1 MEIIGNII
9 LGLLSTY
16 YIVSGLT
23 MIIMSLK
30 TIKDIKNAKNSK
42 IKLKNNYYIIL
53 PVLKEQNI
61 IVESIDYFYDLTK
74 YEEKVKVFVIT
85 TEREDDEYIKNP
97 KYTTYDIAKNKINKL
112 GIQDKI
118 ILLKDGRECCLRNG
132 TENDAQEVLDVFN
145 LTHAETDYLLTYPDE
160 NSFTV
165 EQESSFLK
173 AKTESSN
180 EIEIIAVV
188 DGKIA
193 GTAGIDA
200 LGNKYKTKH
209 RAEFGIG
216 IAKEFWGLGIGRA
229 LTEAC
234 IECAKEAGYTQL
246 ELDVVSDNASAISLY
261 KKVGF
266 VEYGRNPKGFNS
278 RISGYQELIYM
289 KLDL

>member
-1 MEIIGNII
+1 MRKPPKTEG
-9 LGLLSTY
+9 Y
-16 YIVSGLT
+16 
-23 MIIMSLK
+23 SLK
-30 TIKDIKNAKNSK
+30 YN
-42 IKLKNNYYIIL
+42 
-53 PVLKEQNI
+53 
-61 IVESIDYFYDLTK
+61 
-74 YEEKVKVFVIT
+74 
-85 TEREDDEYIKNP
+85 
-97 KYTTYDIAKNKINKL
+97 
-112 GIQDKI
+112 KI

-200 LGNKYKTKH
+200 VGNKYKTKH

-216 IAKEFWGLGIGRA
+216 IAKEFWGIGLGRA
-229 LTEAC
+229 LTGAC

-266 VEYGRNPKGFNS
+266 VEYGRTPKGFNS

>member
-1 MEIIGNII
+1 M
-9 LGLLSTY
+9 
-16 YIVSGLT
+16 
-23 MIIMSLK
+23 
-30 TIKDIKNAKNSK
+30 
-42 IKLKNNYYIIL
+42 
-53 PVLKEQNI
+53 
-61 IVESIDYFYDLTK
+61 K
-74 YEEKVKVFVIT
+74 Y
-85 TEREDDEYIKNP
+85 
-97 KYTTYDIAKNKINKL
+97 NKI
-112 GIQDKI
+112 IS
-118 ILLKDGRECCLRNG
+118 LKDGRECCLRNG

-145 LTHAETDYLLTYPDE
+145 LTHAETDYLLSYPDE

-165 EQESSFLK
+165 EQEGAFLK

-200 LGNKYKTKH
+200 VGNKYKIKH

-261 KKVGF
+261 KKIGF

-278 RISGYQELIYM
+278 RISGYQELIHM

>member
-1 MEIIGNII
+1 MRKPPKTEG
-9 LGLLSTY
+9 Y
-16 YIVSGLT
+16 
-23 MIIMSLK
+23 SLK
-30 TIKDIKNAKNSK
+30 YN
-42 IKLKNNYYIIL
+42 
-53 PVLKEQNI
+53 
-61 IVESIDYFYDLTK
+61 
-74 YEEKVKVFVIT
+74 
-85 TEREDDEYIKNP
+85 
-97 KYTTYDIAKNKINKL
+97 
-112 GIQDKI
+112 KI
-118 ILLKDGRECCLRNG
+118 ILLKDGRKYCLRNG
-132 TENDAQEVLDVFN
+132 TENDAHEVLDVFN

-165 EQESSFLK
+165 EQEGAFLK

-180 EIEIIAVV
+180 EIEIVAVV

-200 LGNKYKTKH
+200 VGNKYKTKH

-216 IAKEFWGLGIGRA
+216 IAKEFWGLGLGRA

-266 VEYGRNPKGFNS
+266 VEYGKNPKGFNS
-278 RISGYQELIYM
+278 RISGYQELVYM

>member
-1 MEIIGNII
+1 M
-9 LGLLSTY
+9 
-16 YIVSGLT
+16 
-23 MIIMSLK
+23 
-30 TIKDIKNAKNSK
+30 
-42 IKLKNNYYIIL
+42 
-53 PVLKEQNI
+53 
-61 IVESIDYFYDLTK
+61 K
-74 YEEKVKVFVIT
+74 Y
-85 TEREDDEYIKNP
+85 
-97 KYTTYDIAKNKINKL
+97 NKI
-112 GIQDKI
+112 IS
-118 ILLKDGRECCLRNG
+118 LKDGRECRLRNG

-165 EQESSFLK
+165 EQEGEFLK

-200 LGNKYKTKH
+200 VGNKYKTKH

-216 IAKEFWGLGIGRA
+216 IAKEFWGLGLGRA

-278 RISGYQELIYM
+278 RISGYQELVYM

>member
-97 KYTTYDIAKNKINKL
+97 KYTTYDIAKNKINNFFVST
-112 GIQDKI
+112 GISPT
-118 ILLKDGRECCLRNG
+118 ILP
-132 TENDAQEVLDVFN
+132 V
-145 LTHAETDYLLTYPDE
+145 
-160 NSFTV
+160 
-165 EQESSFLK
+165 
-173 AKTESSN
+173 
-180 EIEIIAVV
+180 
-188 DGKIA
+188 
-193 GTAGIDA
+193 
-200 LGNKYKTKH
+200 
-209 RAEFGIG
+209 
-216 IAKEFWGLGIGRA
+216 
-229 LTEAC
+229 
-234 IECAKEAGYTQL
+234 
-246 ELDVVSDNASAISLY
+246 
-261 KKVGF
+261 
-266 VEYGRNPKGFNS
+266 
-278 RISGYQELIYM
+278 
-289 KLDL
+289 

>member
-1 MEIIGNII
+1 MRKPPKTEG
-9 LGLLSTY
+9 Y
-16 YIVSGLT
+16 
-23 MIIMSLK
+23 SLK
-30 TIKDIKNAKNSK
+30 YN
-42 IKLKNNYYIIL
+42 
-53 PVLKEQNI
+53 
-61 IVESIDYFYDLTK
+61 
-74 YEEKVKVFVIT
+74 
-85 TEREDDEYIKNP
+85 
-97 KYTTYDIAKNKINKL
+97 
-112 GIQDKI
+112 KI
-118 ILLKDGRECCLRNG
+118 ILLKDGRKYCLRNG
-132 TENDAQEVLDVFN
+132 TENDAHEVLDVFN

-165 EQESSFLK
+165 EQEGAFLK
-173 AKTESSN
+173 EKTESSN
-180 EIEIIAVV
+180 EIEIVAVV

-200 LGNKYKTKH
+200 VGNKYKTKH

-216 IAKEFWGLGIGRA
+216 IAKEFWGLGLGRA

-278 RISGYQELIYM
+278 RISGYQELVYM

>member
-1 MEIIGNII
+1 MRKPPKTEG
-9 LGLLSTY
+9 Y
-16 YIVSGLT
+16 
-23 MIIMSLK
+23 SLK
-30 TIKDIKNAKNSK
+30 YN
-42 IKLKNNYYIIL
+42 
-53 PVLKEQNI
+53 
-61 IVESIDYFYDLTK
+61 
-74 YEEKVKVFVIT
+74 
-85 TEREDDEYIKNP
+85 
-97 KYTTYDIAKNKINKL
+97 
-112 GIQDKI
+112 KI
-118 ILLKDGRECCLRNG
+118 ILLKDGRESCLRNG

-165 EQESSFLK
+165 EQEGAFLK

-216 IAKEFWGLGIGRA
+216 IAREFWGLGIGRA

-266 VEYGRNPKGFNS
+266 VEYRRNPKGFNS

>member
-1 MEIIGNII
+1 MRKPPKTEG
-9 LGLLSTY
+9 Y
-16 YIVSGLT
+16 
-23 MIIMSLK
+23 SLK
-30 TIKDIKNAKNSK
+30 YN
-42 IKLKNNYYIIL
+42 
-53 PVLKEQNI
+53 
-61 IVESIDYFYDLTK
+61 
-74 YEEKVKVFVIT
+74 
-85 TEREDDEYIKNP
+85 
-97 KYTTYDIAKNKINKL
+97 
-112 GIQDKI
+112 KI

-200 LGNKYKTKH
+200 VGNKYKTKH

-216 IAKEFWGLGIGRA
+216 IAKEFWGLGLGRA
-229 LTEAC
+229 LTGAC

>member
-1 MEIIGNII
+1 M
-9 LGLLSTY
+9 
-16 YIVSGLT
+16 
-23 MIIMSLK
+23 
-30 TIKDIKNAKNSK
+30 
-42 IKLKNNYYIIL
+42 
-53 PVLKEQNI
+53 
-61 IVESIDYFYDLTK
+61 K
-74 YEEKVKVFVIT
+74 Y
-85 TEREDDEYIKNP
+85 
-97 KYTTYDIAKNKINKL
+97 NKI
-112 GIQDKI
+112 IS
-118 ILLKDGRECCLRNG
+118 LKDGRECRLRNG

-160 NSFTV
+160 NSFTA
-165 EQESSFLK
+165 EQEGEFLK

-200 LGNKYKTKH
+200 VGNKYKTKH

-216 IAKEFWGLGIGRA
+216 IAKEFWGLGLGRA

-246 ELDVVSDNASAISLY
+246 ELDVVSDNASATSLY

-278 RISGYQELIYM
+278 RISGYQELVYM

>member
-1 MEIIGNII
+1 M
-9 LGLLSTY
+9 
-16 YIVSGLT
+16 
-23 MIIMSLK
+23 
-30 TIKDIKNAKNSK
+30 
-42 IKLKNNYYIIL
+42 
-53 PVLKEQNI
+53 
-61 IVESIDYFYDLTK
+61 K
-74 YEEKVKVFVIT
+74 Y
-85 TEREDDEYIKNP
+85 N
-97 KYTTYDIAKNKINKL
+97 
-112 GIQDKI
+112 KI

-132 TENDAQEVLDVFN
+132 MENDAQEVLDVFN
-145 LTHAETDYLLTYPDE
+145 LTHAETDYLLIYPDE

-200 LGNKYKTKH
+200 LENKYKTKH

-216 IAKEFWGLGIGRA
+216 IAKEFWGLGLGRA

-246 ELDVVSDNASAISLY
+246 ELNVVSDNASAISLY

>member
-1 MEIIGNII
+1 MRKPPKTEG
-9 LGLLSTY
+9 Y
-16 YIVSGLT
+16 
-23 MIIMSLK
+23 SLK
-30 TIKDIKNAKNSK
+30 YN
-42 IKLKNNYYIIL
+42 
-53 PVLKEQNI
+53 
-61 IVESIDYFYDLTK
+61 
-74 YEEKVKVFVIT
+74 
-85 TEREDDEYIKNP
+85 
-97 KYTTYDIAKNKINKL
+97 
-112 GIQDKI
+112 KI
-118 ILLKDGRECCLRNG
+118 ILLKDGRKYCLRNG
-132 TENDAQEVLDVFN
+132 TENDAHEVLDVFN

-165 EQESSFLK
+165 EQEGAFLK

-180 EIEIIAVV
+180 EIEIVAVV

-200 LGNKYKTKH
+200 VGNKYKTKH

-216 IAKEFWGLGIGRA
+216 IAKEFWGLGLGRA

-246 ELDVVSDNASAISLY
+246 ELYVVSDNASAISLY

-278 RISGYQELIYM
+278 RISGYQELVYM

>member
-1 MEIIGNII
+1 MRKPPKTEG
-9 LGLLSTY
+9 Y
-16 YIVSGLT
+16 
-23 MIIMSLK
+23 SLK
-30 TIKDIKNAKNSK
+30 YN
-42 IKLKNNYYIIL
+42 
-53 PVLKEQNI
+53 
-61 IVESIDYFYDLTK
+61 
-74 YEEKVKVFVIT
+74 
-85 TEREDDEYIKNP
+85 
-97 KYTTYDIAKNKINKL
+97 
-112 GIQDKI
+112 KI
-118 ILLKDGRECCLRNG
+118 ILLKDGRKYCLRNG
-132 TENDAQEVLDVFN
+132 TENDAHEVLDVFN

-165 EQESSFLK
+165 EQEGAFLK

-180 EIEIIAVV
+180 EIEIVAVV

-200 LGNKYKTKH
+200 VGNKYKTKH

-216 IAKEFWGLGIGRA
+216 IAKEFWGLGLGRA

-246 ELDVVSDNASAISLY
+246 ELEVVSDNASAISLY

-278 RISGYQELIYM
+278 RISGYQELVYM

>member
-1 MEIIGNII
+1 MRKPPKTEG
-9 LGLLSTY
+9 Y
-16 YIVSGLT
+16 
-23 MIIMSLK
+23 SLK
-30 TIKDIKNAKNSK
+30 YN
-42 IKLKNNYYIIL
+42 
-53 PVLKEQNI
+53 
-61 IVESIDYFYDLTK
+61 
-74 YEEKVKVFVIT
+74 
-85 TEREDDEYIKNP
+85 
-97 KYTTYDIAKNKINKL
+97 
-112 GIQDKI
+112 KI
-118 ILLKDGRECCLRNG
+118 ILLKDGRKCCLRNE

-165 EQESSFLK
+165 EQEGAFLK

-200 LGNKYKTKH
+200 VGNKYKTKH

-216 IAKEFWGLGIGRA
+216 IAREFWGLGLGRA

-246 ELDVVSDNASAISLY
+246 ELDVVSDNVSAISLY

-278 RISGYQELIYM
+278 RISGYQELVYM

>member
-1 MEIIGNII
+1 M
-9 LGLLSTY
+9 
-16 YIVSGLT
+16 
-23 MIIMSLK
+23 
-30 TIKDIKNAKNSK
+30 
-42 IKLKNNYYIIL
+42 
-53 PVLKEQNI
+53 
-61 IVESIDYFYDLTK
+61 K
-74 YEEKVKVFVIT
+74 Y
-85 TEREDDEYIKNP
+85 
-97 KYTTYDIAKNKINKL
+97 NKI
-112 GIQDKI
+112 IS
-118 ILLKDGRECCLRNG
+118 LKDGRECCLRNV
-132 TENDAQEVLDVFN
+132 TENDAQEVLDAFN

-165 EQESSFLK
+165 EQEGAFLK

-200 LGNKYKTKH
+200 VGNKYKTKH

-216 IAKEFWGLGIGRA
+216 IAKEFWGLGLGRA

-278 RISGYQELIYM
+278 RVSGYQELIYM

>member
-1 MEIIGNII
+1 MRKPPKTEG
-9 LGLLSTY
+9 Y
-16 YIVSGLT
+16 
-23 MIIMSLK
+23 SLK
-30 TIKDIKNAKNSK
+30 YN
-42 IKLKNNYYIIL
+42 
-53 PVLKEQNI
+53 
-61 IVESIDYFYDLTK
+61 
-74 YEEKVKVFVIT
+74 
-85 TEREDDEYIKNP
+85 
-97 KYTTYDIAKNKINKL
+97 
-112 GIQDKI
+112 KI
-118 ILLKDGRECCLRNG
+118 ILLKDGRKYCLRNG
-132 TENDAQEVLDVFN
+132 TENDAHEVLDVFN

-165 EQESSFLK
+165 EQEGAFLK
-173 AKTESSN
+173 AKTESGN
-180 EIEIIAVV
+180 EIEIVAVV

-200 LGNKYKTKH
+200 VGNKYKTKH

-216 IAKEFWGLGIGRA
+216 IAKEFWGLGLGRA

-278 RISGYQELIYM
+278 RISGYQELVYM

>member
-1 MEIIGNII
+1 MRKPPKTEG
-9 LGLLSTY
+9 Y
-16 YIVSGLT
+16 
-23 MIIMSLK
+23 SLK
-30 TIKDIKNAKNSK
+30 YN
-42 IKLKNNYYIIL
+42 
-53 PVLKEQNI
+53 
-61 IVESIDYFYDLTK
+61 
-74 YEEKVKVFVIT
+74 
-85 TEREDDEYIKNP
+85 
-97 KYTTYDIAKNKINKL
+97 
-112 GIQDKI
+112 KI
-118 ILLKDGRECCLRNG
+118 ILLKDGRKYCLRNG
-132 TENDAQEVLDVFN
+132 TENDAHEVLDVFN
-145 LTHAETDYLLTYPDE
+145 LTHAETDYLLSYPDE

-165 EQESSFLK
+165 EQEGAFLK

-180 EIEIIAVV
+180 EIEIVAVV

-200 LGNKYKTKH
+200 VGNKYKTKH

-216 IAKEFWGLGIGRA
+216 IAKEFWGLGLGRA

-278 RISGYQELIYM
+278 RISGYQELVYM

>member
-1 MEIIGNII
+1 MRKPPKTEG
-9 LGLLSTY
+9 Y
-16 YIVSGLT
+16 
-23 MIIMSLK
+23 SLK
-30 TIKDIKNAKNSK
+30 YN
-42 IKLKNNYYIIL
+42 
-53 PVLKEQNI
+53 
-61 IVESIDYFYDLTK
+61 
-74 YEEKVKVFVIT
+74 
-85 TEREDDEYIKNP
+85 
-97 KYTTYDIAKNKINKL
+97 
-112 GIQDKI
+112 KI

-200 LGNKYKTKH
+200 VGNKYKTKH
-209 RAEFGIG
+209 RAEFGID
-216 IAKEFWGLGIGRA
+216 IAKEFWGLGLGRA
-229 LTEAC
+229 LTGAC

>member
-1 MEIIGNII
+1 MRKPPKTEG
-9 LGLLSTY
+9 Y
-16 YIVSGLT
+16 
-23 MIIMSLK
+23 SLK
-30 TIKDIKNAKNSK
+30 YN
-42 IKLKNNYYIIL
+42 
-53 PVLKEQNI
+53 
-61 IVESIDYFYDLTK
+61 
-74 YEEKVKVFVIT
+74 
-85 TEREDDEYIKNP
+85 
-97 KYTTYDIAKNKINKL
+97 
-112 GIQDKI
+112 KI
-118 ILLKDGRECCLRNG
+118 ILLKDGRKYCLRNG
-132 TENDAQEVLDVFN
+132 TENDAHEVLDVFN

-165 EQESSFLK
+165 EQEGAFLK

-180 EIEIIAVV
+180 EIEIVAVV

-200 LGNKYKTKH
+200 VGNKDKTKH

-216 IAKEFWGLGIGRA
+216 IAKEFWGLGLGRA

-278 RISGYQELIYM
+278 RISGYQELVYM

>member
-1 MEIIGNII
+1 M
-9 LGLLSTY
+9 
-16 YIVSGLT
+16 
-23 MIIMSLK
+23 
-30 TIKDIKNAKNSK
+30 
-42 IKLKNNYYIIL
+42 
-53 PVLKEQNI
+53 
-61 IVESIDYFYDLTK
+61 
-74 YEEKVKVFVIT
+74 
-85 TEREDDEYIKNP
+85 
-97 KYTTYDIAKNKINKL
+97 
-112 GIQDKI
+112 
-118 ILLKDGRECCLRNG
+118 LKDGRECCLRNG

-165 EQESSFLK
+165 EQEGAFLK

-200 LGNKYKTKH
+200 VGNKYKIKH

-216 IAKEFWGLGIGRA
+216 IAKEFWGLGLGRA

-234 IECAKEAGYTQL
+234 IECAKEAGYIQL

-266 VEYGRNPKGFNS
+266 VEYVRNPKGFNS

>member
-1 MEIIGNII
+1 MRKPPENG
-9 LGLLSTY
+9 
-16 YIVSGLT
+16 VD
-23 MIIMSLK
+23 SLK
-30 TIKDIKNAKNSK
+30 
-42 IKLKNNYYIIL
+42 Y
-53 PVLKEQNI
+53 
-61 IVESIDYFYDLTK
+61 
-74 YEEKVKVFVIT
+74 
-85 TEREDDEYIKNP
+85 
-97 KYTTYDIAKNKINKL
+97 NKI
-112 GIQDKI
+112 IS
-118 ILLKDGRECCLRNG
+118 LKDGRECCLRNR

-165 EQESSFLK
+165 EQEGAFLK
-173 AKTESSN
+173 AEAESSN

-216 IAKEFWGLGIGRA
+216 IAKEFWGLGLGRA
-229 LTEAC
+229 STEAC

>member
-1 MEIIGNII
+1 M
-9 LGLLSTY
+9 
-16 YIVSGLT
+16 
-23 MIIMSLK
+23 
-30 TIKDIKNAKNSK
+30 
-42 IKLKNNYYIIL
+42 
-53 PVLKEQNI
+53 
-61 IVESIDYFYDLTK
+61 K
-74 YEEKVKVFVIT
+74 Y
-85 TEREDDEYIKNP
+85 N
-97 KYTTYDIAKNKINKL
+97 
-112 GIQDKI
+112 KI

-145 LTHAETDYLLTYPDE
+145 LTHAEMDYLLTYPDE

-200 LGNKYKTKH
+200 VGNKYKTKH

-216 IAKEFWGLGIGRA
+216 IAKEFWGLGLGRA
-229 LTEAC
+229 LTGAC

-266 VEYGRNPKGFNS
+266 VEYERNPKGFNS

>member
-1 MEIIGNII
+1 M
-9 LGLLSTY
+9 
-16 YIVSGLT
+16 
-23 MIIMSLK
+23 
-30 TIKDIKNAKNSK
+30 
-42 IKLKNNYYIIL
+42 
-53 PVLKEQNI
+53 
-61 IVESIDYFYDLTK
+61 
-74 YEEKVKVFVIT
+74 
-85 TEREDDEYIKNP
+85 
-97 KYTTYDIAKNKINKL
+97 
-112 GIQDKI
+112 
-118 ILLKDGRECCLRNG
+118 LKDGRECCLRNG

-165 EQESSFLK
+165 EQEVAFLK

-200 LGNKYKTKH
+200 VGNKYKIKH

-216 IAKEFWGLGIGRA
+216 IAKEFWGLGLGRA

-266 VEYGRNPKGFNS
+266 VEYVRNPKGFNS

>member
-1 MEIIGNII
+1 M
-9 LGLLSTY
+9 
-16 YIVSGLT
+16 
-23 MIIMSLK
+23 
-30 TIKDIKNAKNSK
+30 
-42 IKLKNNYYIIL
+42 
-53 PVLKEQNI
+53 
-61 IVESIDYFYDLTK
+61 
-74 YEEKVKVFVIT
+74 
-85 TEREDDEYIKNP
+85 
-97 KYTTYDIAKNKINKL
+97 
-112 GIQDKI
+112 
-118 ILLKDGRECCLRNG
+118 LKDGRECCLRNG

-165 EQESSFLK
+165 EQE
-173 AKTESSN
+173 
-180 EIEIIAVV
+180 

-216 IAKEFWGLGIGRA
+216 IAREFWGLGIGRA

>member
-1 MEIIGNII
+1 MRKPPKTEG
-9 LGLLSTY
+9 Y
-16 YIVSGLT
+16 
-23 MIIMSLK
+23 SLK
-30 TIKDIKNAKNSK
+30 YN
-42 IKLKNNYYIIL
+42 
-53 PVLKEQNI
+53 
-61 IVESIDYFYDLTK
+61 
-74 YEEKVKVFVIT
+74 
-85 TEREDDEYIKNP
+85 
-97 KYTTYDIAKNKINKL
+97 
-112 GIQDKI
+112 KI
-118 ILLKDGRECCLRNG
+118 ILLKDGRKCCLRNE

-165 EQESSFLK
+165 EQEGAFLK

-200 LGNKYKTKH
+200 VGNKYKTKH

-216 IAKEFWGLGIGRA
+216 IAREFWGLGLGRA

-246 ELDVVSDNASAISLY
+246 ELDVVSDNVSAISLY

>member
-1 MEIIGNII
+1 MKKPPENG
-9 LGLLSTY
+9 
-16 YIVSGLT
+16 VD
-23 MIIMSLK
+23 SLK
-30 TIKDIKNAKNSK
+30 
-42 IKLKNNYYIIL
+42 Y
-53 PVLKEQNI
+53 
-61 IVESIDYFYDLTK
+61 
-74 YEEKVKVFVIT
+74 
-85 TEREDDEYIKNP
+85 
-97 KYTTYDIAKNKINKL
+97 NKI
-112 GIQDKI
+112 IS
-118 ILLKDGRECCLRNG
+118 LKDGRKCCLRNG
-132 TENDAQEVLDVFN
+132 TENDAQEFLDVFN
-145 LTHAETDYLLTYPDE
+145 LTHAETDYLLSYPDE

-165 EQESSFLK
+165 EQESAFLK

-266 VEYGRNPKGFNS
+266 VEYGRNSKGFNS
-278 RISGYQELIYM
+278 RISGYQELVYM
-289 KLDL
+289 KIDL

>member
-1 MEIIGNII
+1 MRKPPKKEG
-9 LGLLSTY
+9 Y
-16 YIVSGLT
+16 
-23 MIIMSLK
+23 SLK
-30 TIKDIKNAKNSK
+30 YN
-42 IKLKNNYYIIL
+42 
-53 PVLKEQNI
+53 
-61 IVESIDYFYDLTK
+61 
-74 YEEKVKVFVIT
+74 
-85 TEREDDEYIKNP
+85 
-97 KYTTYDIAKNKINKL
+97 
-112 GIQDKI
+112 KI
-118 ILLKDGRECCLRNG
+118 ILLKDGRKYCLRNG
-132 TENDAQEVLDVFN
+132 TENDAHEVLDVFN

-165 EQESSFLK
+165 EQEGAFLK

-180 EIEIIAVV
+180 EIEIVAVV

-200 LGNKYKTKH
+200 VGNKYKTKH

-216 IAKEFWGLGIGRA
+216 IAKEFWGLGLGRA

-278 RISGYQELIYM
+278 RISGYQELVYM